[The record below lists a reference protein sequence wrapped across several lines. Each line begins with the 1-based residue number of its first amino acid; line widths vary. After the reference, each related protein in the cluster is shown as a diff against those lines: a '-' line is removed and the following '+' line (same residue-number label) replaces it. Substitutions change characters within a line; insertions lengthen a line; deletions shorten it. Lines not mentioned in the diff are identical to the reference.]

1 MHTARDV
8 QTLRSTGDGSGRS
21 LVEVD
26 VDEGTAS
33 AAEILALG
41 LRAAARAR
49 IVGPTTAGKCLVHG
63 DAPLAGGGLLLYTMG
78 RITPLDDAPLCGR
91 GIGANR

>member
-1 MHTARDV
+1 
-8 QTLRSTGDGSGRS
+8 
-21 LVEVD
+21 
-26 VDEGTAS
+26 
-33 AAEILALG
+33 
-41 LRAAARAR
+41 
-49 IVGPTTAGKCLVHG
+49 VGPTTAGKCLVHG